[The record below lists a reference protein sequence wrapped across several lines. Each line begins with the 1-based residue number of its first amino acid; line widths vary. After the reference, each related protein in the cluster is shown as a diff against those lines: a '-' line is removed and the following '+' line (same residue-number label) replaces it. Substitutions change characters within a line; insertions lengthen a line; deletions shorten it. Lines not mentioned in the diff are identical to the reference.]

1 MNSRDVR
8 VIYPHHEEG
17 KPFRVRLEHKPLG
30 LTAEADG
37 ADYTEATAKAM
48 ETLERDVLA
57 VEASGTKTTVGR
69 A

>member
-1 MNSRDVR
+1 MNTRDVR

-17 KPFRVRLEHKPLG
+17 KPYRVRLEHRQTG
-30 LTAEADG
+30 LTAEG
-37 ADYTEATAKAM
+37 EGSDYPEATAKAM

-57 VEASGTKTTVGR
+57 AEAAGTRTPVGR